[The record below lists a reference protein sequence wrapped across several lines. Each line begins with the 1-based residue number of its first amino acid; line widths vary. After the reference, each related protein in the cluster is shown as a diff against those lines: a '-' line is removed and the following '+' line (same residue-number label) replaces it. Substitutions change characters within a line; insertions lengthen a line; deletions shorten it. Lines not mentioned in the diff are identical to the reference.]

1 MEIKKIIFFFI
12 ILCILLIFKFI
23 YLEKFKNSVST
34 SSQPPSNQSNQSQ
47 SYTSSNQSSQPTSG
61 GLLDNSV
68 DELISKSNTFEDY
81 FQGGF
86 CKYQETLGNY
96 VGCSDHIYDKSY
108 FNLDREL
115 DSVKPE
121 YTILSS

>member
-1 MEIKKIIFFFI
+1 M
-12 ILCILLIFKFI
+12 LIFKFI

-34 SSQPPSNQSNQSQ
+34 SSQPPSQPSN
-47 SYTSSNQSSQPTSG
+47 
-61 GLLDNSV
+61 
-68 DELISKSNTFEDY
+68 EDY
-81 FQGGF
+81 YSQGGF
-86 CKYQETLGNY
+86 CKYQEKLGNY
-96 VGCSDHIYDKSY
+96 VGCSEHIYDKSY

>member
-1 MEIKKIIFFFI
+1 M
-12 ILCILLIFKFI
+12 LIFKFI

-34 SSQPPSNQSNQSQ
+34 SSQPPSQPSN
-47 SYTSSNQSSQPTSG
+47 
-61 GLLDNSV
+61 
-68 DELISKSNTFEDY
+68 EDY

-86 CKYQETLGNY
+86 CKYQEKQGNY